1 LFGQWIDVIDI
12 QITLMQD
19 EIDGSVADET
29 LAGLPVVEPL
39 FQACPLILPSD
50 WR

>member
-1 LFGQWIDVIDI
+1 MRDGEVVLIIQTLFGQWIDVIDI

-39 FQACPLILPSD
+39 F
-50 WR
+50 